1 MQKYLIIG
9 IFISILLGYI
19 GWLKYD
25 NSKLESIIHSER
37 AKNQALD
44 KSLQYQK
51 SLVKIQEEKT
61 IQLLEKIKELENAPI
76 KTDSKIVKVENCQVT
91 ISDVD
96 TNPETAKGIP
106 LFLGNV
112 GK

>member
-25 NSKLESIIHSER
+25 NSKLESVIHSER

-61 IQLLEKIKELENAPI
+61 IQLLEKIKELENVPI

-91 ISDVD
+91 ISGVD